1 MTNKTKISLG
11 AASVF
16 FLAIAGSAAAAQ
28 QQTCATPEAQMV
40 REMVQTGNQQD
51 PAIQAKLAS
60 LPALEKV
67 EAQICARQNLTPD
80 QVAAVVAQK
89 QAMAGFIPSPKA
101 DPLPSVTLGV
111 QDPVSPTF
119 LGQDLMVGTN
129 TWTGYVNGKFVVV
142 TGTAEK
148 ADPSQGVLFV
158 MNDFTPVGAQAISA
172 PTATGPLKIVS
183 EANGVLTLQSVAG
196 SYEAYGPMTNT
207 RSEVTTSGGTT
218 YKFDLAS
225 RTFK

>member
-11 AASVF
+11 AVAVL
-16 FLAIAGSAAAAQ
+16 FLAIAGSATAAE
-28 QQTCATPEAQMV
+28 QTCTTPEAQMI
-40 REMVQTGNQQD
+40 REFVQTGNLQD
-51 PAIQAKLAS
+51 PAVQAKLAS

-80 QVAAVVAQK
+80 QVAVVAAQK
-89 QAMAGFIPSPKA
+89 QAMAGYTQPSDA
-101 DPLPSVTLGV
+101 DPLPPVTLGM
-111 QDPVSPTF
+111 QAAIDPSF
-119 LGQDLMVGTN
+119 LGQNLLLGTN

-158 MNDFTPVGAQAISA
+158 MNDFTPVGAQTISA

-183 EANGVLTLQSVAG
+183 EANGVLSLESVAG
-196 SYEAYGPMTNT
+196 TYEAYDANTNT
-207 RSEVTTSGGTT
+207 RSEVSTSGGTMYT
-218 YKFDLAS
+218 FDLSS